1 MASNEIPRQGQ
12 ERLDELYG
20 RTRAVGDEDVERYYQ
35 SGRGYYGREVAGRE
49 RDRFGICLAAL
60 GGDLYHAGDYEHVFP
75 LQSISKVF
83 AYALALE
90 DCGRDAVLRHVGV
103 EPSGDAYNSI
113 TFDEQNRR
121 PFNPM
126 VNAGALATSAL
137 LRGNEPRE
145 KSQRVLE
152 LTRRLAA
159 NDQLTVDEEVFAQEM
174 EGADRN
180 RATAYLMRSDGMLS
194 GDVDELLGVYLR
206 QCAISVTSA
215 DLAVIAA
222 TLANGGTNPRTGERV
237 LSQSVNRDVLT
248 VMYTCGMYDF
258 AGEWAYQVGVPAKSG
273 VSGGIIAIIPN
284 KMGVGVFSPGLD
296 RFGNSVRGIK
306 VCQELS
312 EGLGLHVFASEAE
325 DTMLGRGEE
334 HEASSRRS

>member
-1 MASNEIPRQGQ
+1 MPTNQITRQMN
-12 ERLDELYG
+12 ERLGELY
-20 RTRAVGDEDVERYYQ
+20 RRIWALGDEQVERYYE
-35 SGRGYYGREVAGRE
+35 SGRGYYGREAAGPE
-49 RDRFGICLAAL
+49 RDQFEICLVTL
-60 GGDLYHAGDYEHVFP
+60 DGDLFHAGEREHAFP
-75 LQSISKVF
+75 LHSISKVF

-90 DCGRDAVLRHVGV
+90 DCGREAVLRRVGV

-137 LRGNEPRE
+137 LRGSGPQE
-145 KSQRVLE
+145 KSERVLA

-174 EGADRN
+174 VGADRN

-194 GDVDELLGVYLR
+194 GDVEDLLSVYLR
-206 QCAISVTSA
+206 QCAISVSPA
-215 DLAVIAA
+215 DLAMIAA
-222 TLANGGTNPRTGERV
+222 TLANGGVNPRTGGRV
-237 LSQSVNRDVLT
+237 LSRHVNRDVLT

-273 VSGGIIAIIPN
+273 VSGGIIAVIPG

-296 RFGNSVRGIK
+296 RFGNSVRGIR

-325 DTMLGRGEE
+325 DMMLGRTDP
-334 HEASSRRS
+334 R

>member
-1 MASNEIPRQGQ
+1 MPTNEITRQVS
-12 ERLDELYG
+12 ERLDELY
-20 RTRAVGDEDVERYYQ
+20 RRICAVGDEDVERYYK
-35 SGRGYYGREVAGRE
+35 SGRGYYGPEVAGGE
-49 RDRFGICLAAL
+49 RNQFEICLAAL
-60 GGDLYHAGDYEHVFP
+60 DGDLYHAGDREHSFP
-75 LQSISKVF
+75 LHSISKVF

-90 DCGRDAVLRHVGV
+90 DCGRDAVLRRVGV

-113 TFDEQNRR
+113 TFDEQNGR

-137 LRGNEPRE
+137 LRGNGPEE
-145 KSQRVLE
+145 KSQRVLA

-159 NDQLTVDEEVFAQEM
+159 NDRLTVDEEVFAQEM

-194 GDVDELLGVYLR
+194 GDVDELLAVYLR
-206 QCAISVTSA
+206 QCAISVTPA
-215 DLAVIAA
+215 DLAVVAA
-222 TLANGGTNPRTGERV
+222 TLANGGVNPRTGERV
-237 LSQSVNRDVLT
+237 LSRRVNRDVLT

-273 VSGGIIAIIPN
+273 VSGGIIASIPS
-284 KMGVGVFSPGLD
+284 KMGVAVFSPGLD
-296 RFGNSVRGIK
+296 CFGNSVRGVK

-312 EGLGLHVFASEAE
+312 ESLGLHLFASEAE
-325 DTMLGRGEE
+325 DMMLGRPDK
-334 HEASSRRS
+334 HAAKPSA

>member
-1 MASNEIPRQGQ
+1 VPTNEITRQVK
-12 ERLDELYG
+12 ERLDELYQ
-20 RTRAVGDEDVERYYQ
+20 RICAAGDDDVERYYE
-35 SGRGYYGREVAGRE
+35 SGRGYYGREAAGRE
-49 RDRFGICLAAL
+49 RNQFEICLAAL
-60 GGDLYHAGDYEHVFP
+60 DGDLYHAGDHEHTFP
-75 LQSISKVF
+75 LHSISKVF

-90 DCGRDAVLRHVGV
+90 DCGRDAVLRRVGV

-137 LRGNEPRE
+137 LRGNGPEE
-145 KSQRVLE
+145 KSQRVLA

-159 NDQLTVDEEVFAQEM
+159 NDQLMVDEEVFAQEM

-194 GDVDELLGVYLR
+194 GDIDELLSVYLR
-206 QCAISVTSA
+206 QCAISVTPT

-222 TLANGGTNPRTGERV
+222 TLANGGVNPRTGERV
-237 LSQSVNRDVLT
+237 LSRRVNGDVLT

-273 VSGGIIAIIPN
+273 VSGGIISVIPS

-296 RFGNSVRGIK
+296 RFGNSVRGVK

-312 EGLGLHVFASEAE
+312 ERLGLHVFASDPE
-325 DTMLGRGEE
+325 DMML
-334 HEASSRRS
+334 RRPEPARSQPPA

>member
-1 MASNEIPRQGQ
+1 VPTNEITRQVN
-12 ERLDELYG
+12 ERLDELFQ
-20 RTRAVGDEDVERYYQ
+20 RIRAVGEEDVERYYR
-35 SGRGYYGREVAGRE
+35 SGRGYYGREAAGPE
-49 RDRFGICLAAL
+49 RDQFEICLAAL
-60 GGDLYHAGDYEHVFP
+60 DGDLFHAGGDGHSFP
-75 LQSISKVF
+75 LHSISKVF
-83 AYALALE
+83 AFALALE
-90 DCGRDAVLRHVGV
+90 DCGRDAVLRRVGV

-137 LRGNEPRE
+137 LRGSGPEE
-145 KSQRVLE
+145 KAERVLQ

-159 NDQLTVDEEVFAQEM
+159 NDQLAVDEQVFAQEM

-180 RATAYLMRSDGMLS
+180 RATAYLMRSDGMVS
-194 GDVDELLGVYLR
+194 GDVEELLAVYLR
-206 QCAISVTSA
+206 QCAISVTPA
-215 DLAVIAA
+215 DLAVIGS
-222 TLANGGTNPRTGERV
+222 TLANGGVNPRTKERV
-237 LSQSVNRDVLT
+237 LSREVNRDVLT

-273 VSGGIIAIIPN
+273 VSGGIISAIPN

-296 RFGNSVRGIK
+296 RFGNSVRGVK

-325 DTMLGRGEE
+325 DMTLRRGD
-334 HEASSRRS
+334 